1 MKKTQYNSRKIVVP
15 GDVLTE
21 KWKNSPKY
29 GTYLDGD
36 KLCSSIVGVLDVR
49 NDRIKVIP
57 LQGKY
62 IPKEGDKVIGKI
74 IEVRFS
80 NWLVDVNAVYPVNLH
95 ISDGVTNK
103 FNVQNTDIRKI
114 YDVGDVVYGIISKID
129 ELRRVSMSCRGR
141 GFGKVRGGR
150 LLTLT
155 YAKVP
160 RLIGRGGSMI
170 NLIREK
176 MNLKYIIG
184 QNGIIWIDGSER
196 DVNLMADMINMI
208 ERESH
213 TTGLTDR
220 VREMLEKGTE
230 SDSNG

>member
-1 MKKTQYNSRKIVVP
+1 MKKTSHPRKIVVP
-15 GDVLTE
+15 GDILAE
-21 KWKNSPKY
+21 KWKNPPIY

-36 KLCSSIVGVLDVR
+36 KLCSSVVGVVEVK
-49 NDRIKVIP
+49 NDRVKIIP

-62 IPKEGDKVIGKI
+62 IPREGDKVIGKI

-80 NWLVDVNAVYPVNLH
+80 NWLVDVNAVYPVTMH
-95 ISDGVTNK
+95 VADVVSGKID
-103 FNVQNTDIRKI
+103 VQNTDIRKI
-114 YDVGDVVYGIISKID
+114 YDVGDVVYGVISRID
-129 ELRRVSMSCRGR
+129 ELRRVSMSCK
-141 GFGKVRGGR
+141 GKGLGKIRGGR

-176 MNLKYIIG
+176 MNLRYIIG
-184 QNGIIWIDGSER
+184 QNGIIWVDGPDR
-196 DVNLMADMINMI
+196 DIELMANMINMI
-208 ERESH
+208 EKESH

-220 VREMLEKGTE
+220 VRAMLEESME